1 MKRKSYKE
9 NSIKASIILSFCI
22 LTLIE
27 IIILIG
33 FNFPMNNIIEHMIQ
47 LMLFNVALLAFFTWN
62 EDNKISNLGLVFEF
76 DKKWDETIMCIDNE
90 FNSIKENINEKKAEM
105 KVDEY
110 LKQLELL
117 EKTQKKLKLLLKK
130 IEYYEIQNTKLKS
143 YIDIDSTVIG
153 IRKAVNLIS
162 EINISSPEIS
172 INKQNLLEL
181 YKKNLNTIDEY
192 VNKINSEREYEEKD
206 KIKEL
211 IYDIESII
219 EENKNEEN
227 SNEDMY
233 KSPEENNENNK
244 YQTLIGSPV
253 GNNRYF
259 VPSKNNET
267 SLIFT
272 SRNWNEENEG
282 KISTWYTVPKKG
294 KKSTKDKKDYYF
306 IVREENLNNEFPYI
320 YISNEKLEELI
331 SKKKNEAVEN
341 NDDYYHFYFN
351 WDKNDNNSVVRDER
365 AEIEL
370 EKGMYRLGW
379 AKLIDKKL
387 YI

>member
-9 NSIKASIILSFCI
+9 NSIKTSIILSFCI
-22 LTLIE
+22 LTFIE
-27 IIILIG
+27 IIILVG
-33 FNFPMNNIIEHMIQ
+33 FNFPLNTIIEHMIQ
-47 LMLFNVALLAFFTWN
+47 LMLFNVALLAFFTWS

-76 DKKWDETIMCIDNE
+76 DKRWDETITLIDNE

-105 KVDEY
+105 KVEEY

-117 EKTQKKLKLLLKK
+117 ENTQKKLKLLLKK
-130 IEYYEIQNTKLKS
+130 IEYYETQNTKLKS

-162 EINISSPEIS
+162 EINISSSEIS

-181 YKKNLNTIDEY
+181 YKNNLITIYEY

-211 IYDIESII
+211 IFDIKSII
-219 EENKNEEN
+219 EENKNDEN
-227 SNEDMY
+227 SNEDMH
-233 KSPEENNENNK
+233 KDSDGNNANNK
-244 YQTLIGSPV
+244 YQTLIGRPV

-259 VPSKNNET
+259 VPSENNES

-282 KISTWYTVPKKG
+282 KISTWYTVPKKD
-294 KKSTKDKKDYYF
+294 KKSIEENKDYYF

-320 YISNEKLEELI
+320 YISNEKLKELI

-351 WDKNDNNSVVRDER
+351 WDKNYNNSVVRDER

-379 AKLIDKKL
+379 AKLIDKNL